1 MKCLPG
7 ILGEG
12 GEIWS
17 HPNIPLDDGEK
28 PTCVQH
34 QTYCWWF
41 RNPFNHKKILVN
53 HGIKLPTS
61 TGLAGFLVA
70 SLHSRGY
77 FCHRFPP
84 QKLGP
89 KRRRW
94 WRHASFR
101 VFWRM
106 RKPQRPLKLSKGV
119 TTTLSCKCDRMLNLQ
134 QPEFSLI
141 FKVLSCFVKVILV
154 NYYLIIKFINRAHV
168 FVDML
173 GVLWG
178 EPLLFLTEDIFILG
192 SVLVVTLK
200 AAFAE
205 DRSMTNSE
213 IRRGFAVS
221 IT

>member
-53 HGIKLPTS
+53 HGINYQPQLVSRISGCLITFQ
-61 TGLAGFLVA
+61 GIFL
-70 SLHSRGY
+70 SP
-77 FCHRFPP
+77 FPP
-84 QKLGP
+84 TKTRSKTKTMVKTCLIS
-89 KRRRW
+89 
-94 WRHASFR
+94 SFLTDAKTAKA
-101 VFWRM
+101 F
-106 RKPQRPLKLSKGV
+106 KLSKGV